1 MARTWIGRKMEAPS
15 MTEQSLFDYIKGKYL
30 EDLEKSGDAFE
41 YIDATSNGYRLK
53 IELKCRHT
61 HYDELILEKD
71 KYESLMQQADKLGF
85 TPFYINSTP
94 QGIYAFN
101 LRKITVTWTTRRLPA
116 STYNKTAPVDKE
128 IALLHIDKAVKL

>member
-1 MARTWIGRKMEAPS
+1 MES
-15 MTEQSLFDYIKGKYL
+15 SKMTEQGLFDYIKETYL
-30 EDLEKSGDAFE
+30 EDLQKSEHTYE
-41 YIDATSNGYRLK
+41 YIDATSYGYRLS

-71 KYESLMQQADKLGF
+71 KYESLMQQANELGF

-101 LRKITVTWTTRRLPA
+101 LRKITVTWTTKRLPS
-116 STYNKTAPVDKE
+116 STYEKGAAVDKE

>member
-1 MARTWIGRKMEAPS
+1 MEKPR
-15 MTEQSLFDYIKGKYL
+15 MTEQGLFDYIKETYL
-30 EDLEKSGDAFE
+30 EDLQKSEHTYE
-41 YIDATSNGYRLK
+41 YIDATSYGYRLT

-71 KYESLMQQADKLGF
+71 KYESLMDRADDLGF

-101 LRKITVTWTTRRLPA
+101 LRKITVTFTTKRLPS
-116 STYNKTAPVDKE
+116 STVDNGPVIDKKV
-128 IALLHIDKAVKL
+128 ALLHIDKAVKL

>member
-1 MARTWIGRKMEAPS
+1 
-15 MTEQSLFDYIKGKYL
+15 MTEQGLFDYIKETYL
-30 EDLEKSGDAFE
+30 EDLQKSEHTYE
-41 YIDATSNGYRLK
+41 YIDATSYGYRLS

-71 KYESLMQQADKLGF
+71 KYESLMQQANELGF

-101 LRKITVTWTTRRLPA
+101 LRKIKVTWTTRRLPS
-116 STYNKTAPVDKE
+116 STVDNGTDVDKE

>member
-1 MARTWIGRKMEAPS
+1 
-15 MTEQSLFDYIKGKYL
+15 MTEKSLFDYIKGKYV
-30 EDLEKSGDAFE
+30 EDLEMSGDAFE
-41 YIDATSNGYRLK
+41 YIDATSQTYRMK
-53 IELKCRHT
+53 VELKCRHT

-101 LRKITVTWTTRRLPA
+101 LRKVTVTWTTRRLPA

>member
-1 MARTWIGRKMEAPS
+1 MERPT
-15 MTEQSLFDYIKGKYL
+15 MTEQGLFDYIKETYL
-30 EDLEKSGDAFE
+30 EDLQKSEHTYE
-41 YIDATSNGYRLK
+41 YIDATSYGYRLS

-71 KYESLMQQADKLGF
+71 KYKSLMQQANELGF

-101 LRKITVTWTTRRLPA
+101 LRKIKVTWTTKRLPS
-116 STYNKTAPVDKE
+116 STVDNGPDVDKE

>member
-1 MARTWIGRKMEAPS
+1 MEATAL
-15 MTEQSLFDYIKGKYL
+15 TEQELFNYIKERYL
-30 EDLEKSGDAFE
+30 EDLVKSDHTYE
-41 YIDATSNGYRLK
+41 YVDATSHGYRLS

-71 KYESLMQQADKLGF
+71 KYESLLQQANALGF

-101 LRKITVTWTTRRLPA
+101 LRKIKVTWTTKRLPA
-116 STYNKTAPVDKE
+116 STFNKGPEIDKE

>member
-1 MARTWIGRKMEAPS
+1 
-15 MTEQSLFDYIKGKYL
+15 MTEQGLFDYIKETYL
-30 EDLEKSGDAFE
+30 EDLQKSEHTYE
-41 YIDATSNGYRLK
+41 YIDATSYGYRLS

-71 KYESLMQQADKLGF
+71 KYESLMQQANELGF

-101 LRKITVTWTTRRLPA
+101 LRKIKVTWTIKRLPS
-116 STYNKTAPVDKE
+116 STVDNGPDVDKE

>member
-1 MARTWIGRKMEAPS
+1 MAEYHTEA
-15 MTEQSLFDYIKGKYL
+15 SLFDYIKTRYL
-30 EDLEKSGDAFE
+30 EDLEMSSDAFE

-71 KYESLMQQADKLGF
+71 KYESLVQQANKLGF

-94 QGIYAFN
+94 KGIFAFN
-101 LRKITVTWTTRRLPA
+101 LRKITVTWTTKRLPA
-116 STYNKTAPVDKE
+116 STLNKAPAIDKE
-128 IALLHIDKAVKL
+128 IKFLHIDKAVKL

>member
-1 MARTWIGRKMEAPS
+1 
-15 MTEQSLFDYIKGKYL
+15 MTEQGLFDYIKETYL
-30 EDLEKSGDAFE
+30 EDLQKSEHTYE
-41 YIDATSNGYRLK
+41 YIDATSYGYRLS

-71 KYESLMQQADKLGF
+71 KYESLMQQANALGF

-101 LRKITVTWTTRRLPA
+101 LRKITVTWKTKRLPS
-116 STYNKTAPVDKE
+116 STVDNGPVVDKE
-128 IALLHIDKAVKL
+128 VALLHIDKAVKL

>member
-1 MARTWIGRKMEAPS
+1 MEKS
-15 MTEQSLFDYIKGKYL
+15 TVTEQSLFDYIKATYL
-30 EDLEKSGDAFE
+30 EDLEKSEHTYE
-41 YIDATSNGYRLK
+41 YIDATSKGYRLT

-71 KYESLMQQADKLGF
+71 KYESLIGRANELGF

-101 LRKITVTWTTRRLPA
+101 LRKIKFTWIIKRLPS
-116 STYNKTAPVDKE
+116 STVDQGPDIDKE
-128 IALLHIDKAVKL
+128 IALLHIDEAVKL

>member
-1 MARTWIGRKMEAPS
+1 
-15 MTEQSLFDYIKGKYL
+15 MTEQGLFDYIKETYL
-30 EDLEKSGDAFE
+30 EDLQKSEHTYE
-41 YIDATSNGYRLK
+41 YIDATSYGYRLS

-71 KYESLMQQADKLGF
+71 KYESLMQQANALGF

-101 LRKITVTWTTRRLPA
+101 LRKITVTWKTKRLPS
-116 STYNKTAPVDKE
+116 STVDNGPSVDKE
-128 IALLHIDKAVKL
+128 VALLHIDKAVKL

>member
-1 MARTWIGRKMEAPS
+1 METSS
-15 MTEQSLFDYIKGKYL
+15 MTEKSLFDYIKGKYV
-30 EDLEKSGDAFE
+30 EDLEMSGDAFE
-41 YIDATSNGYRLK
+41 YIDATSQTYRMK
-53 IELKCRHT
+53 VELKCRHT

>member
-1 MARTWIGRKMEAPS
+1 
-15 MTEQSLFDYIKGKYL
+15 MTEQGLFDYIKETYL
-30 EDLEKSGDAFE
+30 EDLQKSEHTYE
-41 YIDATSNGYRLK
+41 YIDATSYGYRLS

-71 KYESLMQQADKLGF
+71 KYESLMQQANELGF

-94 QGIYAFN
+94 KGIYAFN
-101 LRKITVTWTTRRLPA
+101 LRKITVTWTTKRLPS
-116 STYNKTAPVDKE
+116 STVDNGPDVDKE